1 MLMMMTAQIKKAQI
15 TLLSPDEIRA
25 RSVGEVKNVLSN
37 TKGIAN
43 PDGIHSALSGP
54 PDRSTRCST
63 CKHSVLVCG
72 GHPMH
77 MELAQPVYHAG
88 FLPILVKLL
97 RCICHMCS
105 SLILD
110 ETDPR
115 LIDGRYL
122 ALSDKERLSYLVN
135 LCKTKYAC
143 THCGAPHPD
152 VSPAEN
158 LTISRTYS
166 DDVEFLNAEE
176 RAYALQPLTPSIVH
190 TVLKHCRDD
199 TLTFMGFKP
208 QSSHPAHMILSVLPV
223 LPLPARPPMAA
234 SEGSRVKSHDDL
246 SVRYQGILK
255 VNVALKKAM
264 VENEE
269 ADVKR
274 HFVDLQRQVGAFVHH
289 EPRGIAKGGAA
300 GGHMSHRNLQT
311 IYDKMRGK
319 HGHVRENV
327 QGKRTEHAA
336 RTVVTGASR
345 MDIDHVGI
353 PAEVALKLTLTVR
366 VNKYNAGEL
375 ERRVARGPEHLG
387 GARAVTLTDGSRI
400 DLKLYDAKV
409 MGPLSLDVGSVVE
422 RPMQNGDLVVINR
435 QPTLHKMSAMCHR
448 VFITNT
454 RTIELPIADTTPYN
468 ADFDGDEL
476 NIHFPR
482 TPASSELE
490 ELMLVTRQIV
500 SPQSNKPIIALVQD
514 SLIGVFLFTN
524 KNEFFGRAE
533 AMQLYMQLSYPCRP
547 FPQPSIFKPVPL
559 WTGKHLFSC
568 ILPDNTFLDEV
579 VRDGGSELGKS
590 IDGVF
595 DDEERRVIIR
605 NGHLLCGTLCKRTM
619 GTTANGIIQVVFNDC
634 GHEAAGRLI
643 SDAQRLTVEYLQNR
657 GFSIGIGDCVLK
669 PGGKAAVEAVV
680 TRALNR
686 VAHVQALGGAN
697 KPAVEECVTKITQSI
712 LTHAGAKVQ
721 AHIWPDNGLLATVK
735 SGSKGTPVN
744 LAQMMGVVGQQSV
757 EGRRIQP
764 VSTTRRTY
772 PSFPPGDQSPAAR
785 GLVTHSYCDGLTATE
800 FTGHAAGGR
809 EGLVDTAVK
818 TANTGYAQRKIM
830 AMMMNLGVKYD
841 GTVRNSAGSVVQ
853 PIYGGDGYASE
864 KLEKRSLPVLTM
876 SDEALKAWVGGES
889 RACYT
894 KLQLYRDELR
904 AAWLQPGTE
913 LSTLVCMPFEP
924 VRVLQRA
931 AVKQSPGSAPC
942 SKQAIEAALDRMCA
956 EIETALKGHRPSLA
970 TRCFLRCWLTPRTVK
985 EHGIT
990 VQGLYIAER
999 EILHKVHTAIVEPG
1013 EMVGPL
1019 GGQSIG
1025 EPTTQLTLNSFHSA
1039 GIGSM
1044 NATLGVPRLRALIE
1058 ASKNTAGMTFMTT
1071 RLKQPWSTR
1080 EDMCE
1085 QIAASLEHVILSK
1098 VKQASTVEYEPD
1110 VYGSK
1115 FESDRAMLKYAKAMA
1130 DPEEDTTT
1138 WSTHVIRIVLDR
1150 AALMN
1155 RFLTP
1160 SHVGDAILHALG
1172 GSPEMSVIRSESTML
1187 DWTVLVRLKDVSE
1200 LFEDSPDAALRT
1212 DKVQLEMERVLMQ
1225 EVHDRMMEL
1234 VAVQGIPL
1242 IRRTIVHKERE
1253 SVVQGDGSVKTQER
1267 LSVLS
1272 QGSSLANVME
1282 LTGVDASKTA
1292 CNDIHEIA
1300 EVLGIDAASRVLFEE
1315 LRAVLSFGGTF
1326 VNPRHLRLLVDLM
1339 THSGELTAVTRHG
1352 MIKLGGSTLARA
1364 CFEETLDVLMKGA
1377 LYADEDEL
1385 AGVTEAL
1392 LIGKA
1397 PPVGT
1402 GMVKVLS
1409 SQAEHLV
1416 QAPAIKRIKPWHAP
1430 AASIPAAMRVVP
1442 LTSDSTAQAMSV
1454 DEVLQAKPVERMLNI
1469 KPYTARALFKRSA
1482 PQPQEEGWV
1491 FNPTSPKR
1499 KHEEA
1504 WNFNPPSPR

>member
-1 MLMMMTAQIKKAQI
+1 MMAQITKARI
-15 TLLSPDEIRA
+15 TLLSPAEIRA

-88 FLPILVKLL
+88 FIPILVKLL

-105 SLILD
+105 QLILD
-110 ETDPR
+110 EEDQR
-115 LIDGRYL
+115 LTDGRYS
-122 ALSDKERLSYLVN
+122 ALSYKERLSYIVN
-135 LCKTKYAC
+135 LCKTKYTC
-143 THCGAPHPD
+143 THCQAPHPD
-152 VSPAEN
+152 VSPGEN
-158 LTISRTYS
+158 MTIVRTYS
-166 DDVEFLNAEE
+166 DDVEFINAEE
-176 RAYALQPLTPSIVH
+176 RAYALQPLIPGMVH
-190 TVLKHCRDD
+190 TILKHCNNE
-199 TLTFMGFKP
+199 TLEFLGFDPK
-208 QSSHPAHMILSVLPV
+208 SSHPAHMILSVLPV

-234 SEGSRVKSHDDL
+234 SEGSRVKSQDDL
-246 SVRYQGILK
+246 SVRYQAILK
-255 VNVALKKAM
+255 ANLALKKGM
-264 VENEE
+264 SDKE
-269 ADVKR
+269 DVKR
-274 HFVDLQRQVGAFVHH
+274 AFIELQRQVGAFVHH
-289 EPRGIAKGGAA
+289 EPRGMTKGGAA

-311 IYDKMRGK
+311 IYDKLRGK

-353 PAEVALKLTLTVR
+353 PADVALKLTLTVR
-366 VNKYNAGEL
+366 VNKYNIDEL
-375 ERRVARGPEHLG
+375 SKRVARGTESLS
-387 GARAVTLTDGSRI
+387 GARAVTLADGSRV

-409 MGPLSLDVGSVVE
+409 MGPLSLDIGSVVE

-524 KNEFFGRAE
+524 KNEFFNKAV

-547 FPQPSIFKPVPL
+547 FPPPSIFKPSAL
-559 WTGKHLFSC
+559 WTGKNLFSC

-579 VRDGGSELGKS
+579 VRDGGSVLGKTP
-590 IDGVF
+590 DGAF
-595 DDEERRVIIR
+595 DDEERRVIIQ
-605 NGHLLCGTLCKRTM
+605 NGHLICGTMCKRTM
-619 GTTANGIIQVVFNDC
+619 GTSANGVIQVVFNDC
-634 GHEAAGRLI
+634 GHEIAGRMI

-669 PGGKAAVEAVV
+669 PGGKSAVEGVV

-721 AHIWPDNGLLATVK
+721 AHIWPDNGLMATVK

-764 VSTTRRTY
+764 VPTTRRTF

-785 GLVTHSYCDGLTATE
+785 GLVTHSYYDGLTATE
-800 FTGHAAGGR
+800 FVAHAAGGR

-841 GTVRNSAGSVVQ
+841 GAVRNSAGSVVQ
-853 PIYGGDGYASE
+853 HIYGGDGYASE
-864 KLEKRSLPVLTM
+864 RLEKRSLPVLTM
-876 SDEALKAWVGGES
+876 SDSALKEWMGDASE
-889 RACYT
+889 ACYK
-894 KLQLYRDELR
+894 KLKANRDELR
-904 AAWLQPGTE
+904 KAWVQPGAE

-924 VRVLQRA
+924 VRTLQRA
-931 AVKQSPGSAPC
+931 AVKQSPGSGPC
-942 SKQAIEAALDRMCA
+942 TAKMLEATLDRMCA
-956 EIETALKGHRPSLA
+956 EITRALKGAKPSLA
-970 TRCFLRCWLTPRTVK
+970 TRCYLRCWITPVK
-985 EHGIT
+985 VLEHKVTEHG
-990 VQGLYIAER
+990 LRIAEQ
-999 EILHKVHTAIVEPG
+999 EIMKKVYRAIVEPG

-1071 RLKQPWSTR
+1071 RLKQPWSKR
-1080 EDMCE
+1080 EDMCT
-1085 QIAASLEHVILSK
+1085 QIAASLEHVLLVK
-1098 VKQASTVEYEPD
+1098 VRQFSSVEYEPD

-1115 FESDRAMLKYAKAMA
+1115 FESDRVMLKYAKALA
-1130 DPEEDTTT
+1130 DPLVNTADA
-1138 WSTHVIRIVLDR
+1138 WSAHVIRIVLDR
-1150 AALMN
+1150 AAMMN

-1160 SHVGDAILHALG
+1160 SHVADAILHALG
-1172 GSPEMSVIRSESTML
+1172 GRQEVAVVRSESTML
-1187 DWTVLVRLKDVSE
+1187 DWTVLVRLKDVSDLLE
-1200 LFEDSPDAALRT
+1200 ESPDGLPKS
-1212 DKVQLEMERVLMQ
+1212 DKVKLEMERVLMQ

-1234 VAVQGIPL
+1234 VAVQGIPS

-1253 SVVQGDGSVKTQER
+1253 SVLQGDGSIKTEER

-1272 QGSSLANVME
+1272 QGSNLADVME
-1282 LTGVDASKTA
+1282 LTGVDASKTT

-1300 EVLGIDAASRVLFEE
+1300 AVLGIDAAARVLFEE

-1326 VNPRHLRLLVDLM
+1326 VNPRHMRLLVDLM

-1352 MIKLGGSTLARA
+1352 MSKLGGSTLARA

-1402 GMVKVLS
+1402 GLVQVRA
-1409 SQAEHLV
+1409 SQAEAANATVL
-1416 QAPAIKRIKPWHAP
+1416 KRIKPWHVP
-1430 AASIPAAMRVVP
+1430 ASTIPPAMKVVP
-1442 LTSDSTAQAMSV
+1442 FYPDVAEPERLLKIKPFKARDAFKRPADASSPSWAYEPSSP
-1454 DEVLQAKPVERMLNI
+1454 KPVE
-1469 KPYTARALFKRSA
+1469 AWSF
-1482 PQPQEEGWV
+1482 QPM
-1491 FNPTSPKR
+1491 
-1499 KHEEA
+1499 
-1504 WNFNPPSPR
+1504 SPR

>member
-1 MLMMMTAQIKKAQI
+1 
-15 TLLSPDEIRA
+15 
-25 RSVGEVKNVLSN
+25 V
-37 TKGIAN
+37 
-43 PDGIHSALSGP
+43 
-54 PDRSTRCST
+54 
-63 CKHSVLVCG
+63 
-72 GHPMH
+72 
-77 MELAQPVYHAG
+77 
-88 FLPILVKLL
+88 
-97 RCICHMCS
+97 
-105 SLILD
+105 
-110 ETDPR
+110 
-115 LIDGRYL
+115 
-122 ALSDKERLSYLVN
+122 
-135 LCKTKYAC
+135 
-143 THCGAPHPD
+143 
-152 VSPAEN
+152 
-158 LTISRTYS
+158 
-166 DDVEFLNAEE
+166 
-176 RAYALQPLTPSIVH
+176 
-190 TVLKHCRDD
+190 
-199 TLTFMGFKP
+199 
-208 QSSHPAHMILSVLPV
+208 
-223 LPLPARPPMAA
+223 
-234 SEGSRVKSHDDL
+234 
-246 SVRYQGILK
+246 
-255 VNVALKKAM
+255 
-264 VENEE
+264 
-269 ADVKR
+269 
-274 HFVDLQRQVGAFVHH
+274 
-289 EPRGIAKGGAA
+289 AKG
-300 GGHMSHRNLQT
+300 
-311 IYDKMRGK
+311 
-319 HGHVRENV
+319 
-327 QGKRTEHAA
+327 TESLA
-336 RTVVTGASR
+336 
-345 MDIDHVGI
+345 
-353 PAEVALKLTLTVR
+353 
-366 VNKYNAGEL
+366 
-375 ERRVARGPEHLG
+375 
-387 GARAVTLTDGSRI
+387 GARAVTLTDGSRV

-409 MGPLSLDVGSVVE
+409 MGPLSLDIGSVVE

-524 KNEFFGRAE
+524 KNEFFDKAV

-547 FPQPSIFKPVPL
+547 FPPPSIFKPLAL
-559 WTGKHLFSC
+559 WTGKNLFSC

-579 VRDGGSELGKS
+579 VRDGGSALSKS
-590 IDGVF
+590 PEGAF
-595 DDEERRVIIR
+595 DDEERRVIIQ
-605 NGHLLCGTLCKRTM
+605 NGHLICGTMCKRTM
-619 GTTANGIIQVVFNDC
+619 GTSANGVIQVVFNDC
-634 GHEAAGRLI
+634 GHEIAGRMI

-669 PGGKAAVEAVV
+669 PGGKSAVEGVV

-721 AHIWPDNGLLATVK
+721 AHIWADNGLMATVK

-764 VSTTRRTY
+764 VPTTRRTF

-785 GLVTHSYCDGLTATE
+785 GLVTHSYYDGLTATE
-800 FTGHAAGGR
+800 FVAHAAGGR

-841 GTVRNSAGSVVQ
+841 GAVRNSGGSVVQ
-853 PIYGGDGYASE
+853 HIYGGDGYASE
-864 KLEKRSLPVLTM
+864 RLEKRSLPVLTM
-876 SDEALKAWVGGES
+876 SDNTLKAWMGDAS
-889 RACYT
+889 DACYK
-894 KLQLYRDELR
+894 KLKADRDELR
-904 AAWLQPGTE
+904 KAWVQPGAE

-924 VRVLQRA
+924 VRTLQRA
-931 AVKQSPGSAPC
+931 AVKQSPGSGPC
-942 SKQAIEAALDRMCA
+942 SAKILETALDRMCA
-956 EIETALKGHRPSLA
+956 EMLKALKGAKPSLA
-970 TRCFLRCWLTPRTVK
+970 TRCYLRCWLTPAKVLEHRVS
-985 EHGIT
+985 EHG
-990 VQGLYIAER
+990 LRIAEQ
-999 EILHKVHTAIVEPG
+999 EIIKKVYRAIVEPG

-1071 RLKQPWSTR
+1071 RLTQPWSKR
-1080 EDMCE
+1080 EDMCA
-1085 QIAASLEHVILSK
+1085 QVAASLEHVLLSK
-1098 VKQASTVEYEPD
+1098 VRQFSSVEYEPD

-1115 FESDRAMLKYAKAMA
+1115 FESDRAMLKYAKALA
-1130 DPEEDTTT
+1130 DPALSTET
-1138 WSTHVIRIVLDR
+1138 WSAHVIRIVLDR
-1150 AALMN
+1150 AAMMN

-1160 SHVGDAILHALG
+1160 SHVADAILHALG
-1172 GSPEMSVIRSESTML
+1172 GRQEIAVVRSESSML
-1187 DWTVLVRLKDVSE
+1187 DWTVLVRLKDVSDLLE
-1200 LFEDSPDAALRT
+1200 ESPDGLPKS
-1212 DKVQLEMERVLMQ
+1212 DKVKLEMERVLMQ

-1234 VAVQGIPL
+1234 VAVQGIPS

-1253 SVVQGDGSVKTQER
+1253 SVLQPDGSIKTEER

-1272 QGSSLANVME
+1272 QGSNLADVME
-1282 LTGVDASKTA
+1282 LLGVDASKTT

-1300 EVLGIDAASRVLFEE
+1300 AVLGIDAAARVLFEE

-1326 VNPRHLRLLVDLM
+1326 VNPRHMRLLVDLM

-1352 MIKLGGSTLARA
+1352 MSKLGGSTLARA

-1402 GMVKVLS
+1402 GLVHVRASQEQAAPVL
-1409 SQAEHLV
+1409 
-1416 QAPAIKRIKPWHAP
+1416 KRIKPWHVP
-1430 AASIPAAMRVVP
+1430 ASTVPAAMRVTPFYQDVAMHDAP
-1442 LTSDSTAQAMSV
+1442 ELQAMPDLKAMPELTAMPDLKAMPERLLKV
-1454 DEVLQAKPVERMLNI
+1454 KPFTARDAFKRQAAHPGWAYEPSSPKPVE
-1469 KPYTARALFKRSA
+1469 AWSF
-1482 PQPQEEGWV
+1482 Q
-1491 FNPTSPKR
+1491 PTSPR
-1499 KHEEA
+1499 
-1504 WNFNPPSPR
+1504 

>member
-1 MLMMMTAQIKKAQI
+1 MAQITKARI
-15 TLLSPDEIRA
+15 TLLSPAEIRA

-88 FLPILVKLL
+88 FIPILVKLL

-105 SLILD
+105 QLILD
-110 ETDPR
+110 EEDQR
-115 LIDGRYL
+115 LTDGRYS
-122 ALSDKERLSYLVN
+122 ALSYKERLSYIVN
-135 LCKTKYAC
+135 LCKTKYTC
-143 THCGAPHPD
+143 THCQAPHPD
-152 VSPAEN
+152 VSPGEN
-158 LTISRTYS
+158 MTIVCTYS
-166 DDVEFLNAEE
+166 DDVEFINEEE
-176 RAYALQPLTPSIVH
+176 RAYAFQPMVPSMVRTILQ
-190 TVLKHCRDD
+190 HCGSS
-199 TLTFMGFKP
+199 TLEFMGFDP
-208 QSSHPAHMILSVLPV
+208 ANSHPAHMILSVLPV

-234 SEGSRVKSHDDL
+234 SEGSRVKSQDDL
-246 SVRYQGILK
+246 SVRYQAILK
-255 VNVALKKAM
+255 ANLALKKAM
-264 VENEE
+264 VDNEA
-269 ADVKR
+269 ADSKR
-274 HFVDLQRQVGAFVHH
+274 AFVELQRQVGAFVHH
-289 EPRGIAKGGAA
+289 EPRGLAKGGAA

-311 IYDKMRGK
+311 IYDKLRGK

-353 PAEVALKLTLTVR
+353 PAEVAIKLTIMVR
-366 VNKYNAGEL
+366 VNKYNMDEL
-375 ERRVARGPEHLG
+375 SKRVAKGTESLA
-387 GARAVTLTDGSRI
+387 GARAVTLADGSRV

-409 MGPLSLDVGSVVE
+409 MGPLSLEIGSVVE

-524 KNEFFGRAE
+524 KNEFFDKAV

-547 FPQPSIFKPVPL
+547 FPPPSIFKPLAL
-559 WTGKHLFSC
+559 WTGKNLFSC
-568 ILPDNTFLDEV
+568 IIPDNTFLDEV
-579 VRDGGSELGKS
+579 VRDGGPALSKS
-590 IDGVF
+590 PEGAF
-595 DDEERRVIIR
+595 DDDERRVIIQ
-605 NGHLLCGTLCKRTM
+605 NGHLICGTLCKRTM
-619 GTTANGIIQVVFNDC
+619 GTSANGIIQVVFNDC
-634 GHEAAGRLI
+634 GHEIAGRMI

-669 PGGKAAVEAVV
+669 PGGKSAVEGVV

-712 LTHAGAKVQ
+712 LTHAGAQVQ
-721 AHIWPDNGLLATVK
+721 AHIWPDNGLMATVK

-764 VSTTRRTY
+764 VPITRRTF
-772 PSFPPGDQSPAAR
+772 PSYPPGDQSPAAR
-785 GLVTHSYCDGLTATE
+785 GLVTHSYYDGLTATE
-800 FTGHAAGGR
+800 FVAHAAGGR

-841 GTVRNSAGSVVQ
+841 GAVRNSGGSVVQ
-853 PIYGGDGYASE
+853 HIYGGDGYASE
-864 KLEKRSLPVLTM
+864 RLEKRSLPVLTM
-876 SDEALKAWVGGES
+876 SEAALKAWVGVGS
-889 RACYT
+889 NACY
-894 KLQLYRDELR
+894 KALKAARDELR
-904 AAWLQPGTE
+904 EAWVQPGAE

-924 VRVLQRA
+924 VRTLQRA
-931 AVKQSPGSAPC
+931 AVKQSPGSGPC
-942 SKQAIEAALDRMCA
+942 SASMLETALNRMCA
-956 EIETALKGHRPSLA
+956 EISKALKGAKPSLA
-970 TRCFLRCWLTPRTVK
+970 TRCYLRCWVTPAKVLEHHVS
-985 EHGIT
+985 EHG
-990 VQGLYIAER
+990 LRIAEQ
-999 EILHKVHTAIVEPG
+999 EIIRKVYRAIVEPG

-1058 ASKNTAGMTFMTT
+1058 ASKNTASMTFMTT
-1071 RLKQPWSTR
+1071 RLKQPWSQR
-1080 EDMCE
+1080 EDMCA
-1085 QIAASLEHVILSK
+1085 QIAASLEHVLLSK
-1098 VKQASTVEYEPD
+1098 VKQTSTVEYEPD

-1115 FESDRAMLKYAKAMA
+1115 FESDRVMLKYAKILA
-1130 DPEEDTTT
+1130 DPSPDVNNTAT
-1138 WSTHVIRIVLDR
+1138 WSAHVIRIVLDR
-1150 AALMN
+1150 AAMMN
-1155 RFLTP
+1155 RFLKP
-1160 SHVGDAILHALG
+1160 AHVADAILHALG
-1172 GSPEMSVIRSESTML
+1172 GRQEVAVVRSESTMT
-1187 DWTVLVRLKDVSE
+1187 DWTVLVRLKDVSDLLE
-1200 LFEDSPDAALRT
+1200 ESPDGLPKS
-1212 DKVQLEMERVLMQ
+1212 DKVKLEMERVLMQ

-1234 VAVQGIPL
+1234 VAVQGIPS
-1242 IRRTIVHKERE
+1242 IRRTIAHKERE
-1253 SVVQGDGSVKTQER
+1253 SVLQPDGSIKTEER

-1272 QGSSLANVME
+1272 QGSNLADVME
-1282 LTGVDASKTA
+1282 LLGVDASKTT

-1300 EVLGIDAASRVLFEE
+1300 SVLGIDAAARVLFEE

-1326 VNPRHLRLLVDLM
+1326 VNPRHMRLLVDLM

-1352 MIKLGGSTLARA
+1352 MSKLGGSTLARA

-1402 GMVKVLS
+1402 G
-1409 SQAEHLV
+1409 LV
-1416 QAPAIKRIKPWHAP
+1416 HALASATVSPKTTLKRIKPWHVPAP
-1430 AASIPAAMRVVP
+1430 TVPAGMKVTPFYAQPEPERLLKIQPFKARDAFSQRTAAP
-1442 LTSDSTAQAMSV
+1442 LA
-1454 DEVLQAKPVERMLNI
+1454 
-1469 KPYTARALFKRSA
+1469 
-1482 PQPQEEGWV
+1482 GWAYE
-1491 FNPTSPKR
+1491 PSSPKPA
-1499 KHEEA
+1499 EA
-1504 WNFNPPSPR
+1504 WSFQPMSPR